1 MKKTVLAVTAAALVA
16 GSAVSY
22 TAFAQQPDRKVE
34 ERWQPSAAD
43 RAAFADARI
52 AALRAGLK
60 LNAEQE
66 KLWPPVENMLKD
78 LSQKRMDRFE
88 KMRAEREKQDGKP
101 DPMQRLRRSA
111 DFMSETG
118 ADLKRLADTAQ
129 PLYDKLDD
137 AQKQRLRVL
146 VRHGMRDGMRERGMH
161 RFGEWRERFRHWRE
175 GDADGRGSAPSGQR
189 L

>member
-1 MKKTVLAVTAAALVA
+1 MKKTVIAITAAALVA

-22 TAFAQQPDRKVE
+22 NAFAQQPPQKTE
-34 ERWQPSAAD
+34 ARWQPSAAD

-52 AALRAGLK
+52 AALHAGLK
-60 LNAEQE
+60 LNADQE
-66 KLWPPVENMLKD
+66 KLWPPVENVLKD
-78 LSQKRMDRFE
+78 LAQKRVDLSE

-101 DPMQRLRRSA
+101 DPMQRLRRGA
-111 DFMSETG
+111 ERMTEAG
-118 ADLKRLADTAQ
+118 ADMKRLADTAQ

-137 AQKQRLRVL
+137 AQKQRLQVL
-146 VRHGMRDGMRERGMH
+146 VRHGMRDGMRERGHH

-175 GDADGRGSAPSGQR
+175 GDNDGHSPKGER